1 MALTRRFAA
10 AGACVAAIS
19 LVATPVAA
27 LELPR
32 SAPAIYQVDKANGWG
47 RRYHHHDRID
57 AGDVLAGVLILGGI
71 AAIASAASKSKQR
84 EANYPAPPPYP
95 QQDRQGYRDNGYG
108 YPSDGRGL
116 DDAVSMC
123 VDQVERGRDRVGSV
137 DSANRTA
144 EGWTVSG
151 ALEGGAGFTC
161 RIDNEGRIR
170 ALDIGGSRAGLAP
183 AVDRQYSD
191 EAYAR
196 ARMASQS
203 NEPGVAPPQGTA
215 DNRPVWHGDSG
226 QVDGDLGG

>member
-1 MALTRRFAA
+1 MALIRRFAA

-19 LVATPVAA
+19 LAATPAAA

-32 SAPAIYQVDKANGWG
+32 SAPAIYQGDKANGWG
-47 RRYHHHDRID
+47 RRYHHHHDRID

-71 AAIASAASKSKQR
+71 AAVASAVSKKDR
-84 EANYPAPPPYP
+84 AERYPASAPPLPYP
-95 QQDRQGYRDNGYG
+95 QDRGYRD

-116 DDAVSMC
+116 DNAVSMC

-151 ALEGGAGFTC
+151 ALDGGAGFTC

-170 ALDIGGSRAGLAP
+170 TLDIGDARGALDP

-191 EAYAR
+191 DVYAR
-196 ARMASQS
+196 ARMAQQLRSRM
-203 NEPGVAPPQGTA
+203 G
-215 DNRPVWHGDSG
+215 
-226 QVDGDLGG
+226 